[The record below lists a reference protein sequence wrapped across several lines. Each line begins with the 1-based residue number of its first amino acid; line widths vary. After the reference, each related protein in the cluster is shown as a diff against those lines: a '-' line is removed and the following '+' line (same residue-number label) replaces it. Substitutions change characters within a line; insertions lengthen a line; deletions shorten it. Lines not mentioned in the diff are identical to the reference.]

1 MLFGDANGEIIS
13 MVINNCK
20 QSVIVFDGETARK
33 LLRLGYTI
41 IDVKPDKRNK
51 IKSVFV
57 FRYENDIDRA
67 IATVNNEDIF

>member
-57 FRYENDIDRA
+57 FRYENDIDKA
-67 IATVNNEDIF
+67 IATVNKEDIF

>member
-67 IATVNNEDIF
+67 IATVNQEDIF

>member
-1 MLFGDANGEIIS
+1 
-13 MVINNCK
+13 MVINQKK
-20 QSVIVFDGETARK
+20 QSIIVFNGDTARK

-41 IDVKPDKRNK
+41 IDVKPDKRNR

-67 IATVNNEDIF
+67 IATVNKEDIF

>member
-1 MLFGDANGEIIS
+1 

-67 IATVNNEDIF
+67 IATVNKEDIF

>member
-67 IATVNNEDIF
+67 IATVNKEDIF